1 MGGRGSGRP
10 SGLGM
15 LTDKCH
21 EYHSIDLAWLRRKKL
36 LNTGRWSTL
45 TWSRAGQVTGTI
57 RIECLFNGMRLIYRQ
72 RRNGEDWQ
80 DVNEFVP
87 YMETETRFGGQRQWF
102 QCLSC
107 GSRCRILYG
116 GAHFRCRNCQRLKYE
131 SQYEAAYA
139 RACSKSHNIPQ
150 QLGGHGSLDDP
161 FPPKP
166 KGMHWKTYQ
175 QLERRD
181 AQLQNRWAA
190 GVWSWMKQLK

>member
-15 LTDKCH
+15 LTDQCH

-57 RIECLFNGMRLIYRQ
+57 RIECLLNGVRLIYRQ

-87 YMETETRFGGQRQWF
+87 YLETETRFGGQRQWF

-139 RACSKSHNIPQ
+139 RACSQSHNIR
-150 QLGGHGSLDDP
+150 
-161 FPPKP
+161 
-166 KGMHWKTYQ
+166 Q
-175 QLERRD
+175 QLEGTDPWTIHFRRSPRACIGRPIASLGCATHSCSTD
-181 AQLQNRWAA
+181 GQPAYGA
-190 GVWSWMKQLK
+190 G